1 MKKILA
7 IILVIAIAATL
18 GACAKAPTHSHYALA
33 TKVIELDYEQDI
45 VYCED
50 GNGNVWSFYGTEDWD
65 IGDIASL
72 CMNDMGTEQI
82 YDDKIINARYS
93 AF

>member
-7 IILVIAIAATL
+7 IILVITIAATL
-18 GACAKAPTHSHYALA
+18 GACAKAPVHSYYALT
-33 TKVIELDYEQDI
+33 TKVIKLDYEQDVI
-45 VYCED
+45 YCED

-65 IGDIASL
+65 IGDTTSL

-82 YDDKIINARYS
+82 YDDEIISARYS
-93 AF
+93 AL